1 MASVQLNSDVY
12 AHFLSFVD
20 SPSDL
25 LAVGLANREL
35 LSLAE
40 PELLYRSIRC
50 KLGNNAVWEHLISY
64 PTHATRVRR
73 LELMPDHPS
82 SSEPLDNQEQVPEG
96 LDAGRCPTDTA
107 ISREDTIYSETLL
120 IRAIHNMSNLQD
132 FTWNRWVPAIN
143 KGDEEFGETG
153 NHYTED
159 VWIALRNSTGL
170 SKLKVVDYGFAHH
183 SFIDSRSIFSSSVRT
198 HSLISDYTV

>member
-1 MASVQLNSDVY
+1 MANVQLNSDVY

-96 LDAGRCPTDTA
+96 LDAGKCPTETA